1 MTLAPSRANALAM
14 PRPMPLVDPVTSAV
28 LPCNMIVPLL
38 WSVGPGHT
46 ADATDPSRLGRA
58 LEPDVLPRP
67 PCIPV
72 ADLVIPRRR
81 NLQPSN
87 LPVHVSIRSW
97 LRPTNMRRRARQR
110 RTTFLP
116 GQNP

>member
-28 LPCNMIVPLL
+28 FPCNMIFPLR

-46 ADATDPSRLGRA
+46 AEATDPSRLGRA

-72 ADLVIPRRR
+72 ADLVMPPRR
-81 NLQPSN
+81 NLQSST
-87 LPVHVSIRSW
+87 LPVTRKYLFVAA
-97 LRPTNMRRRARQR
+97 TNEHAQASASAPHSLF
-110 RTTFLP
+110 TWTE
-116 GQNP
+116 